1 MIYTVRAL
9 VRLFRLDRA
18 LSASFGVIF
27 TGLFVGDLVG
37 FQPEYL
43 VAFLVVLFSALANF
57 GFNDYCDLEV
67 DRSNHR
73 LDRPLV
79 QGSLTKG
86 AVLVVTS
93 ASTLLALGLTLFLN
107 PTARLLVLVGL
118 PVSLFYHVGVKRVL
132 LLKNAFIGLTNVGI
146 VLLGSLV
153 SDAVVE
159 PVAVYIA
166 AIGFFVGLSYEI
178 MLDIADVQGDSAHG
192 IDTIPARFGVKTA
205 SWVSVILGLGAVVV
219 DPLPYFVMVDSRLH
233 GDALFL
239 LLILVP
245 VILRLSIS
253 ISLYRDQSRENVL
266 RLKKRAFRNLQLGCL
281 CFLVGILY

>member
-219 DPLPYFVMVDSRLH
+219 DPLPYFVMVDPRLH

>member
-1 MIYTVRAL
+1 MYNIRAL
-9 VRLFRLDRA
+9 VKLFRLDRA

-37 FQPEYL
+37 FQPEFL

-73 LDRPLV
+73 HDRPLV
-79 QGSLTKG
+79 QGSLTKET
-86 AVLVVTS
+86 VLLMTA
-93 ASTLLALGLTLFLN
+93 ASTLLALVLALLLN
-107 PTARLLVLVGL
+107 PHTRLLVIVGL
-118 PVSLFYHVGVKRVL
+118 PVSLFYHIRVKSVF

-146 VLLGSLV
+146 VLLGSLI
-153 SDAVVE
+153 SDTVVE
-159 PVAVYIA
+159 PVAIYIA
-166 AIGFFVGLSYEI
+166 AIGFFVGFSYEI

-205 SWVSVILGLGAVVV
+205 SWVSVVLGLGAVVV
-219 DPLPYFVMVDSRLH
+219 DPLPYFVMVDPRLH
-233 GDALFL
+233 GDTLFL

-253 ISLYRDQSRENVL
+253 FSLYRDQSRENVL

-281 CFLVGILY
+281 CFMVGILY

>member
-1 MIYTVRAL
+1 MIYTVRAF
-9 VRLFRLDRA
+9 VRLFRLNRA

-86 AVLVVTS
+86 AVLVVTG

-118 PVSLFYHVGVKRVL
+118 PVSLFYHVGVKRVF

-166 AIGFFVGLSYEI
+166 AIGFFVALSYEI

-205 SWVSVILGLGAVVV
+205 SWVSVILGLGAVIV
-219 DPLPYFVMVDSRLH
+219 DPLPYFVMVDPRLH

>member
-1 MIYTVRAL
+1 MIYTVRAF

-86 AVLVVTS
+86 AVLVVTG

-118 PVSLFYHVGVKRVL
+118 PVSLFYHVGIKRVF

-166 AIGFFVGLSYEI
+166 AIGFFVALSYEI
-178 MLDIADVQGDSAHG
+178 MLDIADVQGDRAHG
-192 IDTIPARFGVKTA
+192 IDTIPVRFGVKTA
-205 SWVSVILGLGAVVV
+205 SWVSVILGLGAVIV
-219 DPLPYFVMVDSRLH
+219 DPLPYFVMVDPRLH

>member
-37 FQPEYL
+37 LQPEYL

-86 AVLVVTS
+86 AVLVVTVVS
-93 ASTLLALGLTLFLN
+93 ILIALGLTLFLI
-107 PTARLLVLVGL
+107 PPARLLVIVGL
-118 PVSLFYHVGVKRVL
+118 PVSLFYHVGIKRVF
-132 LLKNAFIGLTNVGI
+132 LLKNAFIGLANVGI

-219 DPLPYFVMVDSRLH
+219 DPLPYFVMVDPRLH

-281 CFLVGILY
+281 CFLVGLLY

>member
-1 MIYTVRAL
+1 MIYTVRAF
-9 VRLFRLDRA
+9 VRLFRLNRA

-37 FQPEYL
+37 LQPEYL

-86 AVLVVTS
+86 AVLVVTG

-118 PVSLFYHVGVKRVL
+118 PVSLFYHVGVKRVF

-166 AIGFFVGLSYEI
+166 AIGFFVALSYEI
-178 MLDIADVQGDSAHG
+178 MLDIADVQGDRAHG
-192 IDTIPARFGVKTA
+192 IDTIPVRFGVKTA
-205 SWVSVILGLGAVVV
+205 SWVSVILGLGAVIV
-219 DPLPYFVMVDSRLH
+219 DPLPYFVMVDPRLH

>member
-1 MIYTVRAL
+1 MIYTVRAF

-37 FQPEYL
+37 LQPEYL

-86 AVLVVTS
+86 AVLVVTG

-118 PVSLFYHVGVKRVL
+118 PVSLFYHVGVKRVF

-166 AIGFFVGLSYEI
+166 AIGFFVALSYEI

-192 IDTIPARFGVKTA
+192 IDTIPARFGVKAA
-205 SWVSVILGLGAVVV
+205 SWVSVILGLGAVIV
-219 DPLPYFVMVDSRLH
+219 DPLPYFVMVDPRLH

>member
-1 MIYTVRAL
+1 MIYTVRAF
-9 VRLFRLDRA
+9 VSLFRLDRA

-37 FQPEYL
+37 LQPEYL

-86 AVLVVTS
+86 AVLVVTG

-118 PVSLFYHVGVKRVL
+118 PVSLFYHVGVKRVF

-166 AIGFFVGLSYEI
+166 SIGFFVGISYEI
-178 MLDIADVQGDSAHG
+178 MLDIADVQGDRAHG

-219 DPLPYFVMVDSRLH
+219 DPLPYFVMVDPRLH